1 MIHPLALLADERARP
16 LVPYEW
22 SWSLHPSVLIGT
34 GLLGALYVWGIG
46 PLRRRR
52 NLGPPVPPARRL
64 AFASALLVLLL
75 SLNGPMHDLSDYYL
89 FSVHMVQHLLL
100 TLVFPPLLI
109 WGTPGWLLR
118 PLLRPPA
125 VLPVARVVT
134 RPLLAAAIFTLT
146 LAVWHLTPFY
156 ELMMREHEVHIVTH
170 LLFMATATLMW
181 WPVMSPLAEL
191 PRLPYGLGMLYLFL
205 VGIPMQV
212 VAALITTSDQVL
224 YPWYSVAPRTW
235 GLSPLDDQKLGGLLM
250 WVPGNIYM
258 FLGIGV
264 LFFLWA
270 RESERGE
277 GEKAK
282 GQGRRE

>member
-52 NLGPPVPPARRL
+52 NLGPPVPAARRL
-64 AFASALLVLLL
+64 AFAAGLLVLLV
-75 SLNGPMHDLSDYYL
+75 SLNGPIHDLSDYYL

-125 VLPVARVVT
+125 VRVVARVVT
-134 RPLLAAAIFTLT
+134 RPLVAAAIFTLT

-170 LLFMATATLMW
+170 LLFMVTATLMW
-181 WPVMSPLAEL
+181 WPVMSPLPEL

-270 RESERGE
+270 RESEAGESGKGKGE
-277 GEKAK
+277 GKVE
-282 GQGRRE
+282 